1 MKKFNLFG
9 LKFMFEIKK
18 SDRNDAEIYSSS
30 YSLREKVLYL
40 VLVMFVIA
48 FSSKISLLSRNNNYK
63 VGDVVIS
70 DILIQVV
77 AEIKQMEN
85 CKGLL
90 SPL

>member
-48 FSSKISLLSRNNNYK
+48 FSSNISLL
-63 VGDVVIS
+63 
-70 DILIQVV
+70 
-77 AEIKQMEN
+77 
-85 CKGLL
+85 
-90 SPL
+90 